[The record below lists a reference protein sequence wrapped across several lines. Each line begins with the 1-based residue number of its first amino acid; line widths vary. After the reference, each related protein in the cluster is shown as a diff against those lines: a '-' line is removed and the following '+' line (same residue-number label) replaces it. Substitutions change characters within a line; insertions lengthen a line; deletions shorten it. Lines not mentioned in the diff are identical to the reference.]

1 MSDLVGAQC
10 SSIPGDVLRD
20 VTTSVVG
27 GRDYN
32 NGGVKGLV
40 SEEKIQVEE
49 VCLLLD

>member
-32 NGGVKGLV
+32 NGGV
-40 SEEKIQVEE
+40 SEEKIKVEE

>member
-20 VTTSVVG
+20 VTTTVVR

-32 NGGVKGLV
+32 NGRV
-40 SEEKIQVEE
+40 SEEKIKVEE
-49 VCLLLD
+49 VCFLLD